1 MAKKQAFSSME
12 IMKEISAKEL
22 LRLLKCVVAL
32 DENSVVTIRQ
42 TAGTDFPPFIS
53 VESEETHAATNDEGV
68 YENLL
73 AV

>member
-1 MAKKQAFSSME
+1 MTKKQAFSSIE

-22 LRLLKCVVAL
+22 LRLLKSVVAL
-32 DENSVVTIRQ
+32 DENAVVTIRQ

-73 AV
+73 AA

>member
-22 LRLLKCVVAL
+22 LRLLKSVVAL
-32 DENSVVTIRQ
+32 DENAVVTIRQ
-42 TAGTDFPPFIS
+42 TSGTDFPPFIS

-73 AV
+73 AA